1 MKWSRKLTAL
11 LLTVAAILTVST
23 GCSFGGDNTATPA
36 ETSSVVTQ
44 APDAPQNV
52 TASVN
57 KKTVTLN
64 WDAVPNASGYVVS
77 LYNSATKTYQNL
89 DTITTSTFTYDGTDS
104 KESEL
109 KFGISAFVDAGSH
122 KLYSATIAKVS
133 AVIIQEKVTLNRNKL
148 SVQIG
153 KTGTIK
159 ATVNSDATFSWSSA
173 DETIA
178 TVDSDG
184 VVTGVSEGKTTITA
198 TTSNGTS
205 KSCTVTVEEKV
216 TVPDGKLI
224 AITFD
229 DGPSASYTPKL
240 LDALKDRD
248 AKVTFFML
256 GENVGYNPDLVKRMK
271 AEGHELGNHSYSHA
285 DLTSLSKSGIQKE
298 VNKTKEA
305 IYDAC
310 GAYPTVFRAP
320 YGNLNDDV
328 LSALDT
334 PSIYWSVD
342 TLDWKHP
349 NVKYVKN
356 QILKNAYDG
365 AIILLHDIHETSV
378 DGFLAALDQLEDEG
392 YTLVTVSQ
400 LLSRNGN
407 TPQVGTTYFDMEP
420 ES

>member
-1 MKWSRKLTAL
+1 
-11 LLTVAAILTVST
+11 
-23 GCSFGGDNTATPA
+23 
-36 ETSSVVTQ
+36 
-44 APDAPQNV
+44 
-52 TASVN
+52 
-57 KKTVTLN
+57 
-64 WDAVPNASGYVVS
+64 
-77 LYNSATKTYQNL
+77 
-89 DTITTSTFTYDGTDS
+89 
-104 KESEL
+104 
-109 KFGISAFVDAGSH
+109 
-122 KLYSATIAKVS
+122 
-133 AVIIQEKVTLNRNKL
+133 
-148 SVQIG
+148 
-153 KTGTIK
+153 
-159 ATVNSDATFSWSSA
+159 
-173 DETIA
+173 
-178 TVDSDG
+178 
-184 VVTGVSEGKTTITA
+184 
-198 TTSNGTS
+198 
-205 KSCTVTVEEKV
+205 
-216 TVPDGKLI
+216 
-224 AITFD
+224 
-229 DGPSASYTPKL
+229 
-240 LDALKDRD
+240 
-248 AKVTFFML
+248 ML